1 MWGINNNKMACSLSS
16 TAWIYRNISLNIQPP
31 QLRYSSYYLLIIIYE
46 KEMLWYFLFFQKK
59 SIYIATIIYINCVC
73 VHIHDGGRIICI
85 EETQISF
92 ESLKQ
97 HPEINHKT

>member
-1 MWGINNNKMACSLSS
+1 MKAFLQCFVKAIEGKKQTHSIH
-16 TAWIYRNISLNIQPP
+16 
-31 QLRYSSYYLLIIIYE
+31 YLLIIIYE